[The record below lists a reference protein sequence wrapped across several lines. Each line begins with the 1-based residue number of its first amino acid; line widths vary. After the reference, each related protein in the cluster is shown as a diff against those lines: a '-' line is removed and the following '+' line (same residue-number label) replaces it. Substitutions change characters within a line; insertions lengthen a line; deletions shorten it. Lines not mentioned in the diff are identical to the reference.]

1 MKLSS
6 VQKNQI
12 LDLASIYGEFT
23 RKNHDVISF
32 IATRRDDFFARLVH
46 DAIFTDVEIERFI
59 KWMSD
64 HWPRGVIWPDHVAR
78 PVTPVVE
85 AA

>member
-1 MKLSS
+1 MKLSP

-12 LDLASIYGEFT
+12 LDLASIYA
-23 RKNHDVISF
+23 K
-32 IATRRDDFFARLVH
+32 ATQMPHEQMSIKVTGRYDFFDRVVLNLNFA
-46 DAIFTDVEIERFI
+46 DGDPERFI

-64 HWPRGVIWPDHVAR
+64 HWPRGVVWPDHVPR
-78 PVTPVVE
+78 PASPVVE

>member
-23 RKNHDVISF
+23 RKNHDDISF
-32 IATRRDDFFARLVH
+32 MATRRDDFFARLVH
-46 DAIFTDVEIERFI
+46 GADFTNGEPDRFI

-64 HWPRGVIWPDHVAR
+64 HWPRGVVWPDHVAR
-78 PVTPVVE
+78 PVSPVVE